1 MFKYAGILLL
11 PVWFTACQHPVK
23 NNVANVSK
31 DALKFSDSNTYI
43 ASLAGTVPVIDGISD
58 DSCWAKATWD
68 TLDQRWLGAAYGPD
82 DFSGR
87 YKAVWGGNRLYFY
100 LEIADDSILNI
111 HEPLVQYW
119 DDDCV
124 EIFIDENASGGIHQ
138 YSHQAFAYH
147 IAPNMDA
154 VDIGPDQK
162 PHTYNSHVKGKV
174 IKVENRYC
182 WELAVTIYPD
192 TYSDDKTDNLP
203 VELFSEKMLG
213 FSMAYCDNDT
223 SETRENFIGSV
234 NTPGHFKNDG
244 WIDASCFGKM
254 VLTE

>member
-1 MFKYAGILLL
+1 MFKPVGILLL
-11 PVWFTACQHPVK
+11 SVWFAACQHSLK
-23 NNVANVSK
+23 NNAADVSK
-31 DALKFSDSNTYI
+31 ETLERSDSNTYT
-43 ASLAGTVPVIDGISD
+43 ALLAGTVPVIDGISD

-68 TLDQRWLGAAYGPD
+68 TLDQRWLGAVYNPN
-82 DFSGR
+82 DFFGR

-147 IAPNMDA
+147 ISPTMDA

-162 PHTYNSHVKGKV
+162 PHAYNPHVNGKV
-174 IKVENRYC
+174 LKVENRYC
-182 WELAVTIYPD
+182 WELAVTI
-192 TYSDDKTDNLP
+192 
-203 VELFSEKMLG
+203 
-213 FSMAYCDNDT
+213 
-223 SETRENFIGSV
+223 
-234 NTPGHFKNDG
+234 
-244 WIDASCFGKM
+244 
-254 VLTE
+254 